1 MRVLVV
7 EDEPLMEALL
17 RATFEPL
24 GHEVYYSP
32 TGDAIETLMERHDP
46 DLVVL
51 DVLLFGSKSDGFEV
65 ARRIKSSPYRDTFVV
80 LLTALDDP
88 ESRAK
93 GRASGADAYLT
104 KPFSPLELLDLV
116 GSRS

>member
-7 EDEPLMEALL
+7 EDEPLMEELL

-24 GHEVYYSP
+24 GHEVYASES
-32 TGDAIETLMERHDP
+32 GDAIEALLERYDP

-51 DVLLFGSKSDGFEV
+51 DVLLFGSRADGFEV
-65 ARRIKSSPYRDTFVV
+65 ARRIKASPYRDAFVV
-80 LLTALDDP
+80 LLTALEDP
-88 ESRAK
+88 ESREK

-104 KPFSPLELLDLV
+104 KPFSPLELLRLV
-116 GSRS
+116 EGRA